1 MKSRPRHITIAA
13 LATIVLFPAGASATQ
28 LHGDHSRSPGA
39 YICGTNYSMN
49 SVDGK
54 YCAPTHATP
63 IASLPPASAA
73 ALRSEQTSAV
83 VRPNADEQTP
93 ARTGVTIVRVSTPT
107 SGFD

>member
-63 IASLPPASAA
+63 IACDP
-73 ALRSEQTSAV
+73 
-83 VRPNADEQTP
+83 
-93 ARTGVTIVRVSTPT
+93 TPT
-107 SGFD
+107 SRPQRVPA